1 MSEQK
6 DKTVFICKKCGLVS
20 EKRLV
25 VHSWVEDGKK
35 HICSGKLIKQ
45 KMSDIFP
52 WLKENV

>member
-20 EKRLV
+20 EKKLV

-52 WLKENV
+52 WLKEI